1 MITASKF
8 CQLKVFGLFYYQIKN
23 LNVFE
28 NLMAIFQKS
37 LFCYILLIL
46 SGCSFIPRYERPPL
60 PTAETYPREECL
72 QNGMDICQLGWQ
84 DFFTDPALQHL
95 IELALENNRDLRI
108 AIGRISEA
116 RAAYGHR
123 WADLFP
129 TINGDTAGFRTRLPG
144 DLLSKLIPPPPTPSP
159 TNVSSLGNSSGS
171 SSSSTNKPFFL
182 SAYLAA
188 LTVNAWE
195 VDFWGRLRS
204 LRDEALGNY
213 LATEEAERA
222 TFISLVGQV
231 ANTYLKEL
239 ELNELV
245 AITLKTIKN
254 RQESFRIMRRRY
266 EEGSSSKL
274 EAIQAETLLLQAQAD
289 LTAVQRKRE
298 LNWNAMTL
306 LVGAPIPLDNSIL
319 SHVESYF
326 IEGIC
331 SGLPS
336 ELLFNRPDV
345 LAAEHRLIGAHANI
359 GAARAAF
366 FPTITLTGAYGTAS
380 NELKDLFRSGS
391 RFWFYFPNISL
402 PIFDWGRNLSD
413 LGLAEARRNIAV
425 SEYELTIQTA
435 FREVADALSERAW
448 FAEQVAIQKE
458 FLAAQTERA
467 RLAWIRYQYG
477 TSPYLEVLDAE
488 RDRFTAEQNLV
499 ETQRALLAS
508 GINLYIAL
516 GGGYYR

>member
-1 MITASKF
+1 MIITNKS
-8 CQLKVFGLFYYQIKN
+8 CQLKVFSLFYLIKN
-23 LNVFE
+23 LNVIE
-28 NLMAIFQKS
+28 NLISLFQKS

-46 SGCSFIPRYERPPL
+46 SGCSLIPRYERPSL
-60 PTAETYPREECL
+60 PTAEAYPREECP

-84 DFFTDPALQHL
+84 DFFTDPALQQL

-144 DLLSKLIPPPPTPSP
+144 DLLSQLTPPSPSP
-159 TNVSSLGNSSGS
+159 TNVPSVGSSSSAS

-204 LRDEALGNY
+204 LRDEALENY
-213 LATEEAERA
+213 LATEEAKRA

-231 ANTYLKEL
+231 ANTYLTEL

-254 RQESFRIMRRRY
+254 RQESYRIMKRRY

-274 EAIQAETLLLQAQAD
+274 EAIQAETLLLQAEAD
-289 LTAVQRKRE
+289 LTVLQRKRE

-306 LVGAPIPLDNSIL
+306 LVGTPLPLDNSIL

-326 IEGIC
+326 IEEIC
-331 SGLPS
+331 PGLPS

-391 RFWFYFPNISL
+391 RFWFYLPNISL
-402 PIFDWGRNLSD
+402 PLFDWGRNLSD

-425 SEYELTIQTA
+425 SEYERTIQTA

-448 FAEQVAIQKE
+448 LAEQVAIQKE

-488 RDRFTAEQNLV
+488 RDRFSAEQNLV